1 MARACG
7 SGRKGAA
14 EPIIRSL
21 PDTVVAKLH
30 AAMLKVMETSAV
42 LAKLRDL
49 GTEPGSSSP
58 EEFRKLIQDELN
70 NWRNVARSAGLKFE

>member
-1 MARACG
+1 
-7 SGRKGAA
+7 
-14 EPIIRSL
+14 
-21 PDTVVAKLH
+21 
-30 AAMLKVMETSAV
+30 MLKVMETSAV

-58 EEFRKLIQDELN
+58 KEFRKLIQDELN